1 MELLRI
7 EHLKKVYHTR
17 LGLQQCVA
25 LKDVSFAVEEGLESV
40 DVLITDAKL
49 RPEQKSALEE
59 AGLDVRMA
67 PENQ

>member
-1 MELLRI
+1 MILLCDSEKI
-7 EHLKKVYHTR
+7 
-17 LGLQQCVA
+17 G
-25 LKDVSFAVEEGLESV
+25 KDRFAVVEGLESV